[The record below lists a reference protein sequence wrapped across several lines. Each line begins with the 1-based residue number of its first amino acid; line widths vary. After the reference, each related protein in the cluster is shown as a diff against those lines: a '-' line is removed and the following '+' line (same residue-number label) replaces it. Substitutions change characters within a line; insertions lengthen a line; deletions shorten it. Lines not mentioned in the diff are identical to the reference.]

1 MGWDEDQAATRR
13 VLEDAYRNEFDSL
26 FAAAEA
32 SKGGKAYMDMA
43 DAYITAR
50 LRCRDAEEAQRV
62 AEADRDMWL
71 HNYDALSQRYLQAR
85 GCYSTRRQDYRG
97 PCWPDGS
104 RIG

>member
-1 MGWDEDQAATRR
+1 MTWNEDQAATRR
-13 VLEDAYRNEFDSL
+13 VLEDAYREEFDAL
-26 FAAAEA
+26 FAAAVD

-43 DAYITAR
+43 DAYIAVR
-50 LRCRDAEEAQRV
+50 LRCREAEEAQRV

-71 HNYDALSQRYLQAR
+71 RNYDALSQRYLQAR
-85 GCYSTRRQDYRG
+85 GCCSARQEYRG